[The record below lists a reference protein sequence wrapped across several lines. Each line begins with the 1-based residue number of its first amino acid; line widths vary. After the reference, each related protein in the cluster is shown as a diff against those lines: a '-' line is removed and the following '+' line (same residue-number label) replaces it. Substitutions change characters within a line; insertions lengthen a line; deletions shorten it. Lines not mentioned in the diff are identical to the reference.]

1 MSNRQNEHS
10 QLEIIHLINDPI
22 IAHSNSIQI
31 RFARELHATRRA
43 RILFKIINR
52 VRNLEYS
59 FAYRGPREISQ
70 LVG

>member
-31 RFARELHATRRA
+31 RFARELHATKRA

-52 VRNLEYS
+52 
-59 FAYRGPREISQ
+59 GPQSGIQ
-70 LVG
+70 FCVP